1 MTHSIPY
8 DAAIKNLLWT
18 NPWLQLPNAFYQS
31 VQPTPLDNAY
41 FIHCNTHTAELL
53 GLSTEQLQNEAT
65 LRFFNGQQLPPAV
78 QPTASVYAGH
88 QFGIFTSQLGDG
100 RVLSL
105 GETLGKD
112 NQRYEI
118 QLKGAGLTPY
128 SRTLDGRCPLGS
140 AIREYLGSEALAGL
154 NIPTSRALCLLG
166 SETKVQR
173 EHLTTG
179 ALLVR
184 MARSHIRFGHFEY
197 FHHKGDF
204 NNVKKLTAF
213 VIEQHFPDLLNE
225 PIELQPL
232 RLLEAIVERTACLIA
247 GWQSEGFTHGV
258 INTDNMSVLGD
269 TLDYGPFGFMETY
282 HPEFS
287 ANTSDDLGRYQ
298 FDQQPEIGRWN
309 CLALAEA
316 ISSLLPSRTIPAKLL
331 RLYRQHYHQ
340 HYLQRLR
347 LKLGLSTPHPDDAK
361 LVEAL
366 LITLQQ
372 GNIDYALFFRNLAHF
387 VNVKEK
393 NPALYALTTA
403 RPKLT
408 HWLTLYQDRLSLETI
423 SSQERQKRMNQV
435 NPCYVLRS
443 HLLKQSI
450 TAAEQGDLTGF
461 YRLLTV
467 LQNPFEEQ
475 SGMDFYTQ
483 PHTPKFAY

>member
-1 MTHSIPY
+1 MTHSKPS
-8 DAAIKNLLWT
+8 DAAIKNLSWT
-18 NPWLQLPNAFYQS
+18 NPWLQLPDAFYQRI
-31 VQPTPLDNAY
+31 QLTPLDTPY

-53 GLSTEQLQNEAT
+53 GLSAEQLQNEAT
-65 LRFFNGQQLPPAV
+65 LHFFNGQQLPPEV

-88 QFGIFTSQLGDG
+88 QFGIFTAQLGDG

-105 GETLGKD
+105 GEVVGHND
-112 NQRYEI
+112 RRYEI
-118 QLKGAGLTPY
+118 QLKGAGLTLY

-173 EHLTTG
+173 EYLTTG

-204 NNVKKLTAF
+204 ENVKNLTTF
-213 VIEQHFPDLLNE
+213 VIEQHFPDVLNE
-225 PIELQPL
+225 PIELRPL

-247 GWQSEGFTHGV
+247 AWQSEGFTHGV

-269 TLDYGPFGFMETY
+269 TLDFGPFGFMETY
-282 HPEFS
+282 HPEFL
-287 ANTSDDLGRYQ
+287 ANASDDLGRYQ

-316 ISSLLPSRTIPAKLL
+316 MSSLLPSRTIPAKLL

-361 LVEAL
+361 LIEVL
-366 LITLQQ
+366 LTTLQQ
-372 GNIDYALFFRNLAHF
+372 GNIDYALFFRNLADF
-387 VNVKEK
+387 INVQEK
-393 NPALYALTTA
+393 NPALYTLTTDSA
-403 RPKLT
+403 NLMQ
-408 HWLTLYQDRLSLETI
+408 WLSLYQDRLRLETI
-423 SSQERQKRMNQV
+423 SSQERQKQMNQV

-450 TAAEQGDLTGF
+450 TDAEHGDLTEF
-461 YRLLTV
+461 YRLLTL

-475 SGMDFYTQ
+475 TGMDFYAQ
-483 PHTPKFAY
+483 PYNPEAG